1 MDQLLIVDDEI
12 EICELLES
20 TIGDMFSTVKMA
32 TTLADAL
39 ELIKTENFSI
49 IVFDLNLQ
57 GLNGGEIY
65 LASRSEGN
73 SNNDTP
79 CLAISGHFSEDFINK
94 HQDNIE
100 LLRKPFSIDE
110 LTEKIFKMLNVNS
123 TKSDESSDDELTDDD
138 FFDDEQSDIDSLLD
152 SDDSDEGDE
161 ADNNQNPPSA
171 KTTDF
176 LKNLT
181 KK

>member
-12 EICELLES
+12 EICEFLENA
-20 TIGDMFSTVKMA
+20 IGDMFSTVKMA

-110 LTEKIFKMLNVNS
+110 LTEKIFKMMS
-123 TKSDESSDDELTDDD
+123 TKPTKNIGSSEEDD
-138 FFDDEQSDIDSLLD
+138 QGDIDSLFD
-152 SDDSDEGDE
+152 NIDNDE
-161 ADNNQNPPSA
+161 ADEVDNNQNPPSA

>member
-12 EICELLES
+12 EICEFLES
-20 TIGDMFSTVKMA
+20 AIGDMFSTVKMA
-32 TTLADAL
+32 TTLSDAL
-39 ELIKTENFSI
+39 NLVKTEKCSI

-57 GLNGGEIY
+57 GSNGGEIY
-65 LASRSEGN
+65 LAARSEGN
-73 SNNDTP
+73 PNNETP
-79 CLAISGHFSEDFINK
+79 CLVISGHFSEEFINR
-94 HQDNIE
+94 HQENIE
-100 LLRKPFSIDE
+100 LLKKPFTEEE